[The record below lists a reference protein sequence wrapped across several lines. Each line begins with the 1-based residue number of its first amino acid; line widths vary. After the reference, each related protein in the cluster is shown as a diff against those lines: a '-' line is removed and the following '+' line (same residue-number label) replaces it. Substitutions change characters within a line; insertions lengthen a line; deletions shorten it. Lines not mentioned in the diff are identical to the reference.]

1 MNLKFK
7 NIDGYNYN
15 EAINLKVKESQE
27 GFIETVSECLDE
39 AKELSLWRPVGIYDN
54 NKIIGFAMYGL
65 WKNEGSSGRVWLDRF
80 MIGENFQGNGYGKV
94 SLKSIINKIAKEYK
108 CSEIYLSIYENNTVA
123 IDLYKKF
130 GFEFNGELD
139 RNGEL
144 VMKLEV

>member
-94 SLKSIINKIAKEYK
+94 SFKSIINKIAKEYK

>member
-7 NIDGYNYN
+7 NIDSFNYN
-15 EAINLKVKESQE
+15 EAINLKVKESQD

-39 AKELSLWRPVGIYDN
+39 AKELSLWRPVGIYEN
-54 NKIIGFAMYGL
+54 NIIIGFAMYGL

-94 SLKSIINKIAKEYK
+94 SLKSIINKITKEYK
-108 CSEIYLSIYENNTVA
+108 CSEVYLSIYENNTVA

-130 GFEFNGELD
+130 GFEFTGEVD

>member
-1 MNLKFK
+1 MNLKFE
-7 NIDGYNYN
+7 NIDSYNYN

-54 NKIIGFAMYGL
+54 NEIIGFAMYGL
-65 WKNEGSSGRVWLDRF
+65 WKNEGSLGRVWLDRF

>member
-7 NIDGYNYN
+7 NIDSYNYN
-15 EAINLKVKESQE
+15 EVINLKVKESQE
-27 GFIETVSECLDE
+27 CFIETVSECLDE
-39 AKELSLWRPVGIYDN
+39 AKELSLWRPVGRYDN
-54 NKIIGFAMYGL
+54 NEIIGFAMYGL

-94 SLKSIINKIAKEYK
+94 SLQSIINKIAKEYK

>member
-7 NIDGYNYN
+7 NIDSYNYN

-54 NKIIGFAMYGL
+54 NEIIGFAMYGL

-94 SLKSIINKIAKEYK
+94 SLQSIINKIAKEYK

>member
-7 NIDGYNYN
+7 NIDSYNYN
-15 EAINLKVKESQE
+15 EAINLKVKGSQE
-27 GFIETVSECLDE
+27 GFIETVRECLDE

-54 NKIIGFAMYGL
+54 NDIIGFAMYGL
-65 WKNEGSSGRVWLDRF
+65 WINEGSSGRVWLDRF
-80 MIGENFQGNGYGKV
+80 MIGEKFQGNGYGKM

-108 CSEIYLSIYENNTVA
+108 CSEVYLSIYENNTVA

-130 GFEFNGELD
+130 GFEFTGEVD

>member
-7 NIDGYNYN
+7 NIDSYNYN

-65 WKNEGSSGRVWLDRF
+65 WKNEGSLGRVWLDRF

-94 SLKSIINKIAKEYK
+94 SLKSIINKITKEYK
-108 CSEIYLSIYENNTVA
+108 CSEIYLSIYENNTTA

-130 GFEFNGELD
+130 GFEFNGDLD

>member
-7 NIDGYNYN
+7 NIDSYNYN
-15 EAINLKVKESQE
+15 EAINLKVKEIKE

-54 NKIIGFAMYGL
+54 NEIIGFAMYGL

-94 SLKSIINKIAKEYK
+94 SLQSIINKIAKEYK

>member
-7 NIDGYNYN
+7 NIDSYNYN

-27 GFIETVSECLDE
+27 GFIETVSECLGE

-54 NKIIGFAMYGL
+54 NEIIGFAMYGL
-65 WKNEGSSGRVWLDRF
+65 WKNEDSLGRVWLDRF

-94 SLKSIINKIAKEYK
+94 SLQSIINKIAKEYK

>member
-7 NIDGYNYN
+7 NIDSCNYN
-15 EAINLKVKESQE
+15 EAINLKVKENQE
-27 GFIETVSECLDE
+27 DFIETVSECLDE

-54 NKIIGFAMYGL
+54 NDIIGFAMYGL
-65 WKNEGSSGRVWLDRF
+65 WINEGSSGRVWLDRF
-80 MIGENFQGNGYGKV
+80 MIGENFQGNGYGKE
-94 SLKSIINKIAKEYK
+94 SLKYIISKITKEYK

-123 IDLYKKF
+123 IAIYKKF
-130 GFEFNGELD
+130 GFEFNGEVD

>member
-7 NIDGYNYN
+7 NIDSYNYN
-15 EAINLKVKESQE
+15 EAISLKVKKSQE

-54 NKIIGFAMYGL
+54 NEIIGFAMYGL
-65 WKNEGSSGRVWLDRF
+65 WKNEGSLGRVWLDRF

-94 SLKSIINKIAKEYK
+94 SLKSIINKITKEYK
-108 CSEIYLSIYENNTVA
+108 CSEIYLSIYENNTTA

>member
-1 MNLKFK
+1 M
-7 NIDGYNYN
+7 
-15 EAINLKVKESQE
+15 
-27 GFIETVSECLDE
+27 
-39 AKELSLWRPVGIYDN
+39 
-54 NKIIGFAMYGL
+54 
-65 WKNEGSSGRVWLDRF
+65 NEGSLGRVWLDRF

-94 SLKSIINKIAKEYK
+94 SLQSIINKIAKEYK

-130 GFEFNGELD
+130 GFEFNGEPD

>member
-7 NIDGYNYN
+7 NIDSYNYN

-27 GFIETVSECLDE
+27 GFIETVSECLGE

-54 NKIIGFAMYGL
+54 NEIIGFAMYGL
-65 WKNEGSSGRVWLDRF
+65 WKNEDSLGRVWLDRF